1 VLSCVAL
8 NMISLKYVKIINV
21 NERIKSIL
29 DYKCFSINYL
39 QSNIE
44 GLQLSA
50 TSDIEID
57 TLPINLKYLKISSLL
72 FNKNIDYLPLYL
84 NTLIIQ
90 SSYF

>member
-1 VLSCVAL
+1 
-8 NMISLKYVKIINV
+8 MISLKYVKIINV